1 MQNKGFVKVFAVLLA
16 LVCIFYLSF
25 SFVTRHHEK
34 KAEKIAALQGEAAGQ
49 HYLDSLTNEPV
60 YFGVWTLKECREMGI
75 GLGLDLKGGMNV
87 ILEVSVPDVVEA
99 LADHKDDANF
109 KQAIAQAK
117 QEAKEGKDDFI
128 SLFVKDYKAI
138 APNSNL
144 AELFATQQLRGKV
157 NTKTSDREVE
167 KVLRDEV
174 KAAID
179 NSFNVIRT
187 RIDRFGVVQPNIQA
201 LEGQEGRIM
210 VELPGIKEPERVRKL
225 LQGSANL
232 EFWETYTTSEA
243 VPFLVQLDSKLAAAG
258 VEANASEAKAEEAAE
273 VAETTAEADAA
284 AEVADSAKAT
294 ADDALAAIAKGAAA
308 ETANAQAEA
317 QSAQADEQALKQH
330 PLLARLQVL
339 QQDNGACVGYAS
351 KRDLEAI
358 SALFETPE
366 AKAVLPT
373 DMKLLWGVKGIDKN
387 DEVYELYAIK
397 VTERNGRAPL
407 EGDVVTDAKDEYD
420 QNSRPCVSMQM
431 NVEGARRWAALTKA
445 NVHRPIAIVLD
456 NYVYSAPNVQNEITG
471 GNSQITGNFTAEDTR
486 DLANVLKSGKMPAP
500 ANIVSEEIVG
510 PTLGQ
515 ESIRQGFISIILAFI
530 ALMLYMVAMY
540 GFRPGMVANCALL
553 FNLFFTLGILTS
565 FQAALT
571 MSGIAGM
578 VLTLGMAVDANVLI
592 FERTK
597 EEMRGGKPVRQA
609 MQAGY
614 SNAFSAII
622 DSNVTSILTGIILYY
637 FGTGPIRGFATTY
650 IIGIIISFFTAV
662 YLTRVVFDSMMSKE
676 KWLDLTFTTPL
687 SRKFLSNTNYNFM
700 GAYKRSFAI
709 FGAIV
714 LLAVVSW
721 ANRGFSR
728 SIDFTGGRNFVV
740 LFEKEVSP
748 ESVRPLFAEA
758 FPESNTSVIA
768 LGTEGKTLR
777 ISTNYRIDED
787 GMEVDSEI
795 EQKLF
800 DVLKQGGQL
809 SSDLTV
815 DNFINRDERAGGSII
830 SSQKVGPSIA
840 ENITR
845 GAIISVILALIV
857 IFVYILV
864 RFRNW
869 AFSFGAITA
878 LAVDTIFI
886 LGMYSACWGWMPF
899 SLEIDQTF
907 IGALLTCIGYSINDK
922 VVFDR
927 IRENLGLYPKR
938 DKQLLFNQSLNA
950 TLTRTINTSVSTF
963 IVLLFIFA
971 FGGIS
976 IRSFAFAMML
986 GVVIGTLTSMF
997 IAAPV
1002 AYLIM
1007 GSKIKEKEA

>member
-1 MQNKGFVKVFAVLLA
+1 MQNKGFVKVFAVMLA

-25 SFVTRHHEK
+25 SFVTSHYES
-34 KAEKIAALQGEAAGQ
+34 KAEKIAAVEGEEAGQ
-49 HYLDSLTNEPV
+49 HYLDSLANEPV
-60 YFGVWTLKECREMGI
+60 YFGVWTLKDCREMGI

-87 ILEVSVPDVVEA
+87 ILEVSVPDVVKA
-99 LADHKDDANF
+99 LADHKEDANF
-109 KQAIAQAK
+109 NQAVDQAK
-117 QEAKEGKDDFI
+117 AEAKAGQGDFI
-128 SLFVKDYKAI
+128 SLFIKDYKAL

-157 NTKTSDREVE
+157 NTKSTDREVE
-167 KVLRDEV
+167 SVLREEV

-210 VELPGIKEPERVRKL
+210 VELPGIKEPDRVRKL

-232 EFWETYTTSEA
+232 EFWETYTTTEA

-258 VEANASEAKAEEAAE
+258 VEEATEEAPAEE
-273 VAETTAEADAA
+273 VAE
-284 AEVADSAKAT
+284 EVADSAT
-294 ADDALAAIAKGAAA
+294 AAPAENAADAALAAIAKGDKAEAAA
-308 ETANAQAEA
+308 KSNVASEEVVKA
-317 QSAQADEQALKQH
+317 H
-330 PLLARLQVL
+330 PLLARLQIL
-339 QQDNGACVGYAS
+339 NQDNGAVVGYAG
-351 KRDLEAI
+351 KRDMEALN
-358 SALFETPE
+358 ALFETPE
-366 AKAVLPT
+366 AKAVLPA

-387 DEVYELYAIK
+387 EEVFELYAIK

-407 EGDVVTDAKDEYD
+407 EGDVVTDAKDEFD
-420 QNSRPCVSMQM
+420 QQGRPCVSMQM

-471 GNSQITGNFTAEDTR
+471 GNSQITGHFTPEDTR

-500 ANIVSEEIVG
+500 ANIVSDEIVG
-510 PTLGQ
+510 PSLGQ
-515 ESIRQGFISIILAFI
+515 ESIRQGLWSMIFAFI
-530 ALMLYMVAMY
+530 ALMIYMVSMY
-540 GFRPGMVANCALL
+540 GFRPGMVANGALL

-597 EEMRGGKPVRQA
+597 EEMRSGKAVRQA

-622 DSNVTSILTGIILYY
+622 DSNVTSVLTGIILYY

-662 YLTRVVFDSMMSKE
+662 YLTRVVFDTRMSKD
-676 KWLDLTFTTPL
+676 KWLDLTFTTGL
-687 SRKFLSNTNYNFM
+687 SRKFLSDTNFNFM
-700 GAYKRSFAI
+700 GSYKKSFAI
-709 FGAIV
+709 FGTIAVLAIG
-714 LLAVVSW
+714 SW
-721 ANRGFSR
+721 IARGFSQ

-740 LFEKEVSP
+740 LFENEVQP
-748 ESVRPLFAEA
+748 EAVRTILADA
-758 FPESNTSVIA
+758 FPESNTSAIA
-768 LGTEGKTLR
+768 LGTEGKTIR

-787 GMEVDSEI
+787 GAEVDSEI
-795 EQKLF
+795 ESKLF
-800 DVLKQGGQL
+800 DVLKQGGFL
-809 SSDLTV
+809 SADLDEQT
-815 DNFINRDERAGGSII
+815 FINRDERAGGSII

-840 ENITR
+840 ADITR

-864 RFRNW
+864 RFRNV
-869 AFSFGAITA
+869 AFSVGAITA

-886 LGMYSACWGWMPF
+886 LGMFSACWGWMPF

-922 VVFDR
+922 VVVFDR

-963 IVLLFIFA
+963 IVLLFIFV
-971 FGGIS
+971 FGGAS
-976 IRSFAFAMML
+976 IKSFAFAMIL
-986 GVVIGTLTSMF
+986 GVIIGTLTSMF
-997 IAAPV
+997 IAAPT

-1007 GSKIKEKEA
+1007 GRKIKEDAE